1 MQWKAPGEDHHLEAL
16 RSDDRARAV
25 VQWKAPGED
34 HHSSRQIVLSGL
46 SSLST
51 TISGLI
57 NGTQYTI
64 RIAAVDTSD
73 PGTSRPRTAT
83 SGMWRRP
90 DSHQPEAL

>member
-1 MQWKAPGEDHHLEAL
+1 MWTQEPQLDGY
-16 RSDDRARAV
+16 V

-34 HHSSRQIVLSGL
+34 YHSSRQIVLSGL

-57 NGTQYTI
+57 NVTQYTI

-73 PGTSRPRTAT
+73 PGNFLHKNGHKRYVETT
-83 SGMWRRP
+83 G
-90 DSHQPEAL
+90 QPSA